1 MFRCAILV
9 KRMHQISAEINK
21 VRCLVSAEL
30 SATILNNIVTATLM
44 LDETLCVRYANPAA
58 EQLFAQSAKRIINQ
72 PLSKLVQHASMDL
85 ALLSQPL
92 QSGQSI
98 TDSDVTFVV
107 DGKPLM
113 LEVTVSPLSWQ
124 KELMLLVEMRKI
136 GQQRRLTQELNQHT
150 QQQAA
155 KLLVRSLA
163 HEIKNPLG
171 GLRGAAQLLERML
184 PDQSLAEYTQII
196 IEQADRLRTLVDRL
210 LGPQKPGKKK
220 RENLHVI
227 LEKVRQ
233 LVELDT
239 KNTLMIERDYDPSL
253 PELLIDTDQI
263 EQALLN
269 IVSNAAQILSQQPH
283 GQITL
288 RTRTVHQANI
298 HGQRHKLVA
307 RVEIIDNGP
316 GIPVELQDTLFYPM
330 VSGRDGGTGLG
341 LSISQNLIDQHNGK
355 IEVESWPGR
364 TTFTIYLPI

>member
-1 MFRCAILV
+1 M
-9 KRMHQISAEINK
+9 SN
-21 VRCLVSAEL
+21 EL
-30 SATILNNIVTATLM
+30 DNIILNHQVTSVLIM
-44 LDETLCVRYANPAA
+44 NESLQVRYANPAA
-58 EQLFAQSAKRIINQ
+58 EQLFSQSAKRIVDQ
-72 PLSKLVQHASMDL
+72 PLSKLIQHASMDL

-113 LEVTVSPLSWQ
+113 LEVTVSPISWQ

-136 GQQRRLTQELNQHT
+136 GQQRRLSQELNQHA

-155 KLLVRSLA
+155 KLLVRGLA

-184 PDQSLAEYTQII
+184 PDQSLTEYTQII
-196 IEQADRLRTLVDRL
+196 IEQADRLRSLVDRL
-210 LGPQKPGKKK
+210 LGPQKPGKKQQ
-220 RENLHVI
+220 ENLHLI

-233 LVELDT
+233 LVELEVAQSVT
-239 KNTLMIERDYDPSL
+239 IERDYDPSL
-253 PELLIDTDQI
+253 PEFLMDSDQI

-269 IVSNAAQILSQQPH
+269 IVSNAGQILQKQNN
-283 GQITL
+283 GNIII
-288 RTRTVHQANI
+288 RTRTVHQTNI
-298 HGQRHKLVA
+298 HGQRCKLAA

-316 GIPVELQDTLFYPM
+316 GIPAELQDTLFYPM
-330 VSGRDGGTGLG
+330 VSGREGGTGLG
-341 LSISQNLIDQHNGK
+341 LSIAQNLIDQHQGK
-355 IEVESWPGR
+355 IDVESWPGR

>member
-1 MFRCAILV
+1 M
-9 KRMHQISAEINK
+9 NN
-21 VRCLVSAEL
+21 EL
-30 SATILNNIVTATLM
+30 STTILNNVVTATLM
-44 LDETLCVRYANPAA
+44 LDESLVVRYANPAA
-58 EQLFAQSAKRIINQ
+58 EQLFAQSAKRIVDQ
-72 PLSKLVQHASMDL
+72 SLSKLIQHASMDL

-136 GQQRRLTQELNQHT
+136 GQQRRLSQELNQHA

-155 KLLVRSLA
+155 KLLVRGLA

-196 IEQADRLRTLVDRL
+196 IEQADRLRSLVDRL
-210 LGPQKPGKKK
+210 LGPQRPGKKET
-220 RENLHVI
+220 ENLHLI

-233 LVELDT
+233 LVELDVG
-239 KNTLMIERDYDPSL
+239 KSVIIERDYDPSL
-253 PELLIDTDQI
+253 PDILMDTDQI
-263 EQALLN
+263 EQAFLN
-269 IVSNAAQILSQQPH
+269 IVSNAGQILQAQEH
-283 GQITL
+283 GKITI

-298 HGQRHKLVA
+298 HGQRHKLAA
-307 RVEIIDNGP
+307 RVEVIDNGP
-316 GIPVELQDTLFYPM
+316 GIPADLQDTLFYPM
-330 VSGRDGGTGLG
+330 VSGREGGTGLG
-341 LSISQNLIDQHNGK
+341 LSISQNLIDQHKGK
-355 IEVESWPGR
+355 IDVESWPGR
-364 TTFTIYLPI
+364 TIFTVYLPI

>member
-1 MFRCAILV
+1 MTTD
-9 KRMHQISAEINK
+9 
-21 VRCLVSAEL
+21 L
-30 SATILNNIVTATLM
+30 SSTILNNLVTATLI
-44 LDETLCVRYANPAA
+44 LDEALIVRYANPAA
-58 EQLFAQSAKRIINQ
+58 EQLFSQSAKRIVEQ
-72 PLSKLVQHASMDL
+72 PLSHLIQHASLDL

-124 KELMLLVEMRKI
+124 RELMLLIEMRKI
-136 GQQRRLTQELNQHT
+136 GQQRRLSQELNQHA

-155 KLLVRSLA
+155 KLLVRGLA

-196 IEQADRLRTLVDRL
+196 IEQADRLRSLVDRL
-210 LGPQKPGKKK
+210 LGPQKPGKKQP
-220 RENLHVI
+220 ENLHLI

-233 LVELDT
+233 LVELEVGHSVI
-239 KNTLMIERDYDPSL
+239 IERDYDPSL
-253 PELLIDTDQI
+253 PEILMDPDQI

-269 IVSNAAQILSQQPH
+269 IVSNAGQILTQQES
-283 GQITL
+283 GKITI

-298 HGQRHKLVA
+298 HGQRHKLAA
-307 RVEIIDNGP
+307 RIEVIDNGP
-316 GIPVELQDTLFYPM
+316 GIPMELQDTLFYPM
-330 VSGRDGGTGLG
+330 VSGREGGTGLG
-341 LSISQNLIDQHNGK
+341 LSISQNLIDQHHGK
-355 IEVESWPGR
+355 IDVESWPGR
-364 TTFTIYLPI
+364 TIFTIYLPI

>member
-1 MFRCAILV
+1 MNLDRSEA
-9 KRMHQISAEINK
+9 
-21 VRCLVSAEL
+21 
-30 SATILNNIVTATLM
+30 ILNNLVTATLL
-44 LDETLCVRYANPAA
+44 LDENLSVRYANPAA
-58 EQLFAQSAKRIINQ
+58 EQLFSQSAKRILHQ
-72 PLSKLVQHASMDL
+72 SLSALVQHASLDL
-85 ALLSQPL
+85 ALLTQPL

-98 TDSDVTFVV
+98 TDNDVTFVV

-113 LEVTVSPLSWQ
+113 LEVTVSPFSWQ

-136 GQQRRLTQELNQHT
+136 GQQRRLTQELNQHA

-184 PDQSLAEYTQII
+184 PNRELTEYTQII

-210 LGPQKPGKKK
+210 LGPQKPGKKTH
-220 RENLHVI
+220 ENLHVI

-233 LVELDT
+233 LIELET
-239 KNTLMIERDYDPSL
+239 THSITIERDYDPSL
-253 PELLIDTDQI
+253 PELLMDTDQI

-269 IVSNAAQILSQQPH
+269 IISNAAQILAHQPY
-283 GQITL
+283 GMITL

-298 HGQRHKLVA
+298 HGHRHKLAAKIEV
-307 RVEIIDNGP
+307 IDNGP
-316 GIPVELQDTLFYPM
+316 GIPLELQDTLFYPM
-330 VSGRDGGTGLG
+330 VSGREGGTGLG

-355 IEVESWPGR
+355 IDVESWPGR
-364 TTFTIYLPI
+364 TAFTIYLPI

>member
-1 MFRCAILV
+1 MSTELSDIILDN
-9 KRMHQISAEINK
+9 I
-21 VRCLVSAEL
+21 VSATL
-30 SATILNNIVTATLM
+30 ILN
-44 LDETLCVRYANPAA
+44 ESLCICYANPSA
-58 EQLFAQSAKRIINQ
+58 EQLFSQSAKRIINQ
-72 PLSKLVQHASMDL
+72 PISNLIQHASMDL

-113 LEVTVSPLSWQ
+113 LEVTVSPLSWNR
-124 KELMLLVEMRKI
+124 ELMLLVEMRRI
-136 GQQRRLTQELNQHT
+136 GQQRRLTQELNQHA

-155 KLLVRSLA
+155 KLLVRGLA

-184 PDQSLAEYTQII
+184 EDQSLTEYTQII
-196 IEQADRLRTLVDRL
+196 IEQADRLRALVDRL
-210 LGPQKPGKKK
+210 LGPQKPGKKE
-220 RENLHVI
+220 RGNLHQI

-233 LVELDT
+233 LIELDG
-239 KNTLMIERDYDPSL
+239 NRDLIFERDYDPSL
-253 PELLIDTDQI
+253 PDIMMGPDQI

-269 IVSNAAQILSQQPH
+269 IVSNAAQILAHQPH
-283 GQITL
+283 GEIIL

-307 RVEIIDNGP
+307 RIEIIDNGP
-316 GIPVELQDTLFYPM
+316 GIPIELQDTLFYPM
-330 VSGRDGGTGLG
+330 VSGRDGGSGLG

-355 IEVESWPGR
+355 IDVESWPGR
-364 TTFTIYLPI
+364 TIFTIYLPIQ